1 MLTKHTKKNG
11 KDSMPRLIGL
21 VKSSTEIVHAV
32 LSSGAT
38 KTLSGIRYLPTK
50 NISFSGRSSVTRERC
65 KKKIPEDVI

>member
-38 KTLSGIRYLPTK
+38 KT
-50 NISFSGRSSVTRERC
+50 VTRERC